1 MQNDSSIGWS
11 KIRFVFTLIIIHIFQ
26 NTLRILWVLFKIIF
40 IRMYHVR
47 YSCKARLN
55 FVKNTFGVATTTL
68 SLNFDEK
75 QLYSLLRIFII
86 MYRSHPWYLSSS
98 LFLNSNVSFTIAI
111 SLLTNSRKRDYAI
124 LPGIPRK
131 FFL

>member
-1 MQNDSSIGWS
+1 
-11 KIRFVFTLIIIHIFQ
+11 
-26 NTLRILWVLFKIIF
+26 
-40 IRMYHVR
+40 MYHAR

-86 MYRSHPWYLSSS
+86 TYRSHPWYLSSS
-98 LFLNSNVSFTIAI
+98 LFLNSNVSFTTAT
-111 SLLTNSRKRDYAI
+111 SLLPNSRKRDYTI